1 MYGDTA
7 AGRRRVAQL
16 REQGGD
22 IRALA
27 ARLVS
32 QAEAAPWHG
41 RAADAMRERI
51 TDRANHLRAA
61 AAHHDTAADSLA
73 RHLGEVDSLKEA
85 IDIRSHKATTLVE
98 DARTRASQARGTEDE
113 TPDDDR
119 CGPARLRRSPGR
131 SPGLA
136 HRRPPGPLTW

>member
-7 AGRRRVAQL
+7 VGRKRVAQL

-27 ARLVS
+27 SRLVS

-51 TDRANHLRAA
+51 IERANHLRAA
-61 AAHHDTAADSLA
+61 AAHHETAADSLA
-73 RHLGEVDSLKEA
+73 RHLGEVDNLKEA
-85 IDIRSHKATTLVE
+85 IDTRSHKATSLVE
-98 DARTRASQARGTEDE
+98 DARTRASEAGAGADGSPSEPDE
-113 TPDDDR
+113 SDAALLVFDP
-119 CGPARLRRSPGR
+119 PPPGHR
-131 SPGLA
+131 DWLTVDLPGL
-136 HRRPPGPLTW
+136 